1 MDALSR
7 PENSSESEP
16 QLGATGLTVRE
27 AQAVLLAGYVFRRSL
42 TSHNTKVIRG
52 VGTYDAMSK
61 ALADTYLPDPEDP
74 EDAEVAA
81 EWRTN
86 DHNGFR
92 RLINVRRNIAIVVNS
107 GYPIKEGGRKAIR
120 NAVERNRLLLARR
133 ADDGQS
139 IGGPVQGHLA
149 FIDEDSGVDGVLT
162 YFLLHRIRSRSITAE
177 LSLPT
182 SIVDGKLSG
191 FAERYSIPD
200 PLEGYGLST
209 EDEADDPDDSDYFDV
224 EVNPGGFDAEPG
236 SAASG

>member
-1 MDALSR
+1 MDASSR
-7 PENSSESEP
+7 PENFLESEP

-42 TSHNTKVIRG
+42 TSRDTRVIRG
-52 VGTYDAMSK
+52 VGTYNAMSK
-61 ALADTYLPDPEDP
+61 ALADTYLPEDP
-74 EDAEVAA
+74 EVSA

-92 RLINVRRNIAIVVNS
+92 RLINDRRNIAIVVNS
-107 GYPIKEGGRKAIR
+107 GYPIRDGGRKAICKT
-120 NAVERNRLLLARR
+120 VERNRLLLARH

-149 FIDEDSGVDGVLT
+149 FIVEDPGVDGVLT

-182 SIVDGKLSG
+182 SIVDGKLSN
-191 FAERYSIPD
+191 FVECFSIPD
-200 PLEGYGLST
+200 PLEGYGLPT
-209 EDEADDPDDSDYFDV
+209 EDEADDTDDSDYFDV

-236 SAASG
+236 PAASG